1 MNLQKQKQVRKFM
14 IFCNNACNNIYFVV
28 IIDIIIQ
35 PQSVNISIN
44 EIAEFNCTAIAST
57 FIWKANGITLKN
69 TIQAQISSP
78 TAVNSTQ
85 GILMSSL
92 LVTVSSADNATNITC
107 TAFSKLPV
115 LNESEPAILL
125 VQGIIILKKYLH
137 ACSFVSIIFIIIRSV
152 GISQ

>member
-14 IFCNNACNNIYFVV
+14 IFCNNACNNLYFVV
-28 IIDIIIQ
+28 IIDIIIP

-69 TIQAQISSP
+69 TIQTQISSP

-137 ACSFVSIIFIIIRSV
+137 AVL
-152 GISQ
+152 